1 MKCNHNQKQAHK
13 ESNKESSEKS
23 LDAPSVVFE
32 LICSHDKKP
41 VVPLLWAK
49 GFFAKRPLEHHALQ
63 ENSLVGHCSVNARHT
78 HTHNLS
84 LARSLSHT
92 RRVCVFSKTLSL
104 EELSC
109 CWWLVAGVCVFLV
122 FLRCLLLFPCCSL
135 LFLFDIVQMRTHK
148 RMFRTQTQNTRHN
161 RSTSAT
167 PRLNSDIK
175 RHSPKKESLLQRRS
189 SRRRRRTTTTTREMR
204 VLWCWRAEDEH
215 EVERRKEDNA
225 MEAAKPVFSTATKPK
240 TSAENCKLLFSR

>member
-1 MKCNHNQKQAHK
+1 MNEKEKSGCLVQCDAAVAVMKCNHNQKQAHK

-84 LARSLSHT
+84 LARSLALAHT
-92 RRVCVFSKTLSL
+92 QSMCLL
-104 EELSC
+104 ENVVLGRAELL
-109 CWWLVAGVCVFLV
+109 LVAGGW
-122 FLRCLLLFPCCSL
+122 CLCFFGFFALSSSLSL
-135 LFLFDIVQMRTHK
+135 LFFV
-148 RMFRTQTQNTRHN
+148 
-161 RSTSAT
+161 
-167 PRLNSDIK
+167 
-175 RHSPKKESLLQRRS
+175 
-189 SRRRRRTTTTTREMR
+189 
-204 VLWCWRAEDEH
+204 
-215 EVERRKEDNA
+215 
-225 MEAAKPVFSTATKPK
+225 VFV
-240 TSAENCKLLFSR
+240 